1 LGKLQYIYEWISTR
15 RCALNLILMIILIL
29 SPLGYSINLSA
40 FPSLKPSSIDNKYD
54 IPIGI
59 PIETGTRDLSLNTR
73 GNLQNLT
80 SSLESLPEELPLLE
94 NSVSTLATCEELPVT
109 TVTANG
115 NDGNVPSNLIDNNLN
130 TRWSN
135 LGSGSWIQLD
145 LGSMKSICSVD
156 VNWYRGDIRQ
166 NNFVISVSNDG
177 TTFTNKFA
185 GTSNLGTTAEKYSL
199 PAGTEGRYVR
209 ITVNGNTENQWA
221 SVTEVAVNGLEQ
233 ASSGPIILKK
243 QTAPG
248 SNTWTPYKSLG
259 GNFQSDPS
267 VIRNTDNTLQ
277 VFAVSATNGELLYKK
292 QTAPGSNTWT
302 PYKSLGGNF
311 KGNAEVAI
319 NSDNTLQV
327 FAVSATNGE
336 LLYKKQTAPGSNTWT
351 PYKSLGGN
359 FQSDPSVIRNTDNT
373 LQVFAVSA
381 TNGELLYKKQTAPG
395 SNTWTPYKSLGG
407 NFQSDPSVIRNTDNT
422 LQVFAVSATNG
433 ELLYKKQTAPGSNTW
448 TPYKSLGGNIQS
460 DPSVTLSNAGRLES
474 FQVGAGATSPPPP
487 PPTGTSFPYA
497 FVGSPEDMEDEGW
510 GTRHYASGKPDDITH
525 EWSGETSAQNYAI
538 IIDITLTEIDH
549 DDHIS
554 FKFGGTHMGS
564 GWYDNTYAFESG
576 EACIGKEEDHPSTD
590 LCVVTGNSIGNLVD
604 TPVKLA
610 AVNIGK
616 GEKLEMYSNLGSGW
630 IKDVESSNGVDGF
643 RPLVDEDEVVIR
655 IDAAPGIIMR
665 SAQIVEINPASAGIT
680 TTNTAPT
687 PTPTSFDEMRNNL
700 ILNKDEYGNEVRP
713 QMDTYN
719 PQLNLTNLGT

>member
-1 LGKLQYIYEWISTR
+1 
-15 RCALNLILMIILIL
+15 LNLILMMILIL
-29 SPLGYSINLSA
+29 SPLGYSINVSA

-59 PIETGTRDLSLNTR
+59 PIETDTSALSINTKA
-73 GNLQNLT
+73 NLQNMT
-80 SSLESLPEELPLLE
+80 SSLENLPEELPLLE

-109 TVTANG
+109 SVTANG
-115 NDGNVPSNLIDNNLN
+115 NDGNVPANLIDNNVN

-177 TTFTNKFA
+177 TTFTNKFS
-185 GTSNLGTTAEKYSL
+185 GTSNLGTTAEIYSL
-199 PAGTEGRYVR
+199 PAGTEGRYIR
-209 ITVNGNTENQWA
+209 IMVNGNTENQWA

-267 VIRNTDNTLQ
+267 VIKNTDNTLQ
-277 VFAVSATNGELLYKK
+277 VFAVSAANGELLYKK

-311 KGNAEVAI
+311 KSNAEVAI

-327 FAVSATNGE
+327 FAVSAANGE

-359 FQSDPSVIRNTDNT
+359 FQSDPSVIKNTDNT

-381 TNGELLYKKQTAPG
+381 ANGELLYKKQTAPG

-407 NFQSDPSVIRNTDNT
+407 T
-422 LQVFAVSATNG
+422 
-433 ELLYKKQTAPGSNTW
+433 
-448 TPYKSLGGNIQS
+448 IQS
-460 DPSVTLSNAGRLES
+460 DPSVALNNGGRLES
-474 FQVGAGATSPPPP
+474 FQVGAGATTPPPPP

-497 FVGSPEDMEDEGW
+497 LIGSPEDMEDEGW

-538 IIDITLTEIDH
+538 IIDITITEIDH

-590 LCVVTGNSIGNLVD
+590 LCVISGNSIGNLVD

-643 RPLVDEDEVVIR
+643 RPQVDEDEVVIR

-680 TTNTAPT
+680 TNTTTAPT
-687 PTPTSFDEMRNNL
+687 PTQTSFDEMRNNL
-700 ILNKDEYGNEVRP
+700 ILNKDEDRNEVRP
-713 QMDTYN
+713 QMDTYS
-719 PQLNLTNLGT
+719 PQLNLPTFGR